1 MVRQEGKA
9 AAPSSVVD
17 EEWMESVPVERRTTG
32 AELCGGGPFGSGLE
46 LLSKLPQ
53 A

>member
-17 EEWMESVPVERRTTG
+17 EEWMERVSLWR
-32 AELCGGGPFGSGLE
+32 GGPLGQSWVGVAPL
-46 LLSKLPQ
+46 
-53 A
+53 AVVWNC